1 MLTWHIRRNDSS
13 KLCHFLKKRVGR
25 VELDLIY
32 SVGFKWGRNFIQ
44 KWTSVW
50 SIDHFFVMT
59 FLNVMTFSLKLVLPF
74 NFNFSTLITL
84 VKLIVMSF
92 FCHFWNDIL
101 ELTLPYE
108 TNSVGFRFLN
118 SKWLF
123 KKYLTAHFGPASTS
137 SSILD
142 DSSELLYLW
151 TFYSKQV
158 FAVKIRGQISRIIFL
173 DSYFWIRIIWNFRE

>member
-1 MLTWHIRRNDSS
+1 VLTWHIRRNDSS

-74 NFNFSTLITL
+74 NFNSSNLTNNTVNSYVIFLSFL
-84 VKLIVMSF
+84 KLYSRINPSVWNQLGWISVFKFKMIVQ
-92 FCHFWNDIL
+92 
-101 ELTLPYE
+101 
-108 TNSVGFRFLN
+108 
-118 SKWLF
+118 K
-123 KKYLTAHFGPASTS
+123 
-137 SSILD
+137 ILD
-142 DSSELLYLW
+142 RTFWSSLHVKFNFRWLKW
-151 TFYSKQV
+151 TFV
-158 FAVKIRGQISRIIFL
+158 PLNFL
-173 DSYFWIRIIWNFRE
+173 F

>member
-1 MLTWHIRRNDSS
+1 MNLSLVYRS
-13 KLCHFLKKRVGR
+13 FLRYDIFKRYDIFI
-25 VELDLIY
+25 ET
-32 SVGFKWGRNFIQ
+32 GFTIQ
-44 KWTSVW
+44 
-50 SIDHFFVMT
+50 FQFQY
-59 FLNVMTFSLKLVLPF
+59 LN
-74 NFNFSTLITL
+74 
-84 VKLIVMSF
+84 KLIVMSF